1 MSTPTWRPPA
11 DDDSAKGDLSTT
23 CRPGEADTSS
33 AGAPAAGGSGPAC
46 LDIPRAYYTSTML
59 YAMRDGR
66 PNAAYAAACLAAH
79 FAKLDAA
86 VEEASH
92 VGRL

>member
-23 CRPGEADTSS
+23 CRPGEAATSS
-33 AGAPAAGGSGPAC
+33 AGAPAAGGSGPA
-46 LDIPRAYYTSTML
+46 IYYTAMML
-59 YAMRDGR
+59 HSMERGR

-86 VEEASH
+86 VEEAGR